1 MPEGQRGGIG
11 NEESVSGRPHFYLFF
26 VFFLLL
32 QPALGRTSPPPSWA
46 PLWRV
51 LIDVVASA
59 LFLSL
64 SVHFHPCLSLP
75 VLPRSTTTAIRIQNV
90 AWPLC
95 VCVCVW
101 GFRSMAFHRSPAGS
115 VDFAWRKK
123 RIRLLSRSSAPS
135 STSRSTGRIA
145 HRTSMASPGNNT
157 PSIRSPLERE
167 MTTTT
172 RTVNQVDTGKTTSW
186 SGLLAVGQL
195 T

>member
-95 VCVCVW
+95 VCVCVCGASDRW
-101 GFRSMAFHRSPAGS
+101 
-115 VDFAWRKK
+115 
-123 RIRLLSRSSAPS
+123 
-135 STSRSTGRIA
+135 RSTGRRPVPSTSHGEKKESDCCRGRPRRRARLGRRAGSLIE
-145 HRTSMASPGNNT
+145 HRWPRQEI
-157 PSIRSPLERE
+157 IRHRSDLRSSA
-167 MTTTT
+167 
-172 RTVNQVDTGKTTSW
+172 K
-186 SGLLAVGQL
+186 
-195 T
+195 